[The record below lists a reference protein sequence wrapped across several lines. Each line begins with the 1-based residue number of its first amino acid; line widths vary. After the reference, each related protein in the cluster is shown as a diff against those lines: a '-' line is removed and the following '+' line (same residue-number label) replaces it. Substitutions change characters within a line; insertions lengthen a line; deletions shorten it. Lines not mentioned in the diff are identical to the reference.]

1 MSKEE
6 MHRHTLKEWTD
17 DIEILLKNISEKC
30 QIWREPHMKTHSI
43 FKKKYYRLTIPVIVL
58 SSITGGANLSL
69 GSISTS
75 ANNNII
81 NLVIGAIGII
91 ISILST
97 LNNIFSFSKRK
108 DEHYRASNDWYRL
121 HRLIKTELSLERDRR
136 IEITKF
142 FNMVM
147 HEIER
152 IHDYQPNIRNDVL
165 SNFKKALRKKGKSF
179 NIEMPEII
187 NLSETVIYKKT
198 SSNEENKT
206 IHKMSTMIDIPETD
220 EEISSLSSSH
230 LEINTP
236 IDSTDTPIVTAFNSV
251 NSSPIIQKHGNINKT
266 KKINKEQSL
275 FNIHKDTVIDIDK
288 LKTLNITPNILK
300 KNQEETKIEISSE
313 LDNENINP
321 KIFIRETKETDTNVN
336 NTNIENSEEKTN
348 ENINENRDTNTRVN
362 TTNNLGFLLNR
373 VLSNVSLNNNKN

>member
-1 MSKEE
+1 MSKDE
-6 MHRHTLKEWTD
+6 MQRHILKEWTD

-30 QIWREPHMKTHSI
+30 QIWRELHMKTHSI

-75 ANNNII
+75 ADNNII

-136 IEITKF
+136 IEATKF
-142 FNMVM
+142 FNMVL

-165 SNFKKALRKKGKSF
+165 SDFKKSLRKKGKTFS
-179 NIEMPEII
+179 IEMPEII
-187 NLSETVIYKKT
+187 NLSETLIYKKT
-198 SSNEENKT
+198 SDPSNE
-206 IHKMSTMIDIPETD
+206 IRKMSTIIDIPESS
-220 EEISSLSSSH
+220 EEISSLSSSN
-230 LEINTP
+230 LDNE
-236 IDSTDTPIVTAFNSV
+236 TPIVTAVNSV
-251 NSSPIIQKHGNINKT
+251 DASPVIQKHIIRPSGGHF
-266 KKINKEQSL
+266 KK
-275 FNIHKDTVIDIDK
+275 DK
-288 LKTLNITPNILK
+288 LKEQIQFNIQNIQNVQKDAIIDIKPKILNEIIEEK
-300 KNQEETKIEISSE
+300 KEMTKFIDVKENDGNKDDSDT
-313 LDNENINP
+313 DNEDIESKTYKE
-321 KIFIRETKETDTNVN
+321 KIGKDDDENQLETEKQDNFQQW
-336 NTNIENSEEKTN
+336 NSTS
-348 ENINENRDTNTRVN
+348 TS
-362 TTNNLGFLLNR
+362 NLGNLLNR
-373 VLSNVSLNNNKN
+373 VISNVSYNKKNQV

>member
-30 QIWREPHMKTHSI
+30 QIWRELHMKTHSI

-75 ANNNII
+75 ADNNII

-136 IEITKF
+136 IEATKF
-142 FNMVM
+142 FNMVL

-165 SNFKKALRKKGKSF
+165 SNFKKSLRKKGKTFS
-179 NIEMPEII
+179 IEMPEII
-187 NLSETVIYKKT
+187 NLSETLIYKKT
-198 SSNEENKT
+198 SDPSNE
-206 IHKMSTMIDIPETD
+206 IHKMSTIIDIPESG
-220 EEISSLSSSH
+220 EEISSLSSSN
-230 LEINTP
+230 LDNETP
-236 IDSTDTPIVTAFNSV
+236 IITAVNSV
-251 NSSPIIQKHGNINKT
+251 DASPVIQKHIIRPSGGHF
-266 KKINKEQSL
+266 KKDKLKEQIQ
-275 FNIHKDTVIDIDK
+275 FNIQKDTVIDIK
-288 LKTLNITPNILK
+288 PKILNKTIEEK
-300 KNQEETKIEISSE
+300 KEMTKFIDVKENDGNKDDSDTDNEDIEDIESKTYIEKIEKDDE
-313 LDNENINP
+313 TE
-321 KIFIRETKETDTNVN
+321 KIQW
-336 NTNIENSEEKTN
+336 NSTS
-348 ENINENRDTNTRVN
+348 TS
-362 TTNNLGFLLNR
+362 NLGNLLNR
-373 VLSNVSLNNNKN
+373 VISNVSYNKKNQV